1 MNTQTNINA
10 IVAEVNALVKAGE
23 DAKAEER
30 LIASIAEHTE
40 AEPNDPVGQ
49 SVLLNELG
57 GFYRSRGAFE
67 KGEKAYL
74 KAAALLKESMT
85 ANYATTLN
93 NLAGLYRL
101 SGQYQKAAGTFD
113 TAISAYEN
121 CEGDAAPDILAS
133 VYNNKGLVYLD
144 MRKIAQARAMF
155 LEAKARLIKGGDF
168 PFALG
173 TTISNLGFAAV
184 IEEKF
189 SEAAALFREAK
200 ALFERAGD
208 RDMVQNCE
216 EFLSKLERCL

>member
-74 KAAALLKESMT
+74 KAAALLKESM
-85 ANYATTLN
+85 L
-93 NLAGLYRL
+93 LFGFSSILLPR
-101 SGQYQKAAGTFD
+101 
-113 TAISAYEN
+113 
-121 CEGDAAPDILAS
+121 LAS
-133 VYNNKGLVYLD
+133 PDGPMIVGACAIV
-144 MRKIAQARAMF
+144 
-155 LEAKARLIKGGDF
+155 
-168 PFALG
+168 
-173 TTISNLGFAAV
+173 
-184 IEEKF
+184 
-189 SEAAALFREAK
+189 
-200 ALFERAGD
+200 
-208 RDMVQNCE
+208 
-216 EFLSKLERCL
+216 